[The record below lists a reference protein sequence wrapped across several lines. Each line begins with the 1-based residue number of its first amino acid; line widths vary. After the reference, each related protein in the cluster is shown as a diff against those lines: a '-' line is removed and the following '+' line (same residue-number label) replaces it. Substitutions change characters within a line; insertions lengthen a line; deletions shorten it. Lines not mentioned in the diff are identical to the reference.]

1 MDFTFERNINYYE
14 TDKMGVVHHS
24 NYIRF
29 LEEARCYW
37 LQSIEMP
44 FDLLEDNGITIPVLG
59 VNCTYK
65 YHVTFGDTIIIKPYV
80 KEYSGVRMTVGYEI
94 VDKKNGKI
102 VLTGETKHCFT
113 DKSLKPINLKKY
125 NKEFNDKFESL
136 LKNRKRVK
144 NMEEIRLNVNG
155 MVCGGCEKR
164 VVNSLSTI
172 DGVKEVIA
180 NHNEGT
186 VAIKSDEK
194 IDRNIIK
201 EKIED
206 LGFEVKE
213 D

>member
-113 DKSLKPINLKKY
+113 DKNLKPINLKKY

-144 NMEEIRLNVNG
+144 NMEEIKLNVNG